1 MEASLLSY
9 ALTPSKSTSAKGRGE
24 EVMASLPSKDLV
36 FLSSLSL
43 TRECQQLLDYH
54 HRPSCHCIVPL
65 N

>member
-24 EVMASLPSKDLV
+24 EVMASLPSEDLV

-43 TRECQQLLDYH
+43 TRVSTA
-54 HRPSCHCIVPL
+54 P
-65 N
+65 